1 MTFPGQCGIEDNT
14 MYTIDL
20 KGKVGLVTGV
30 VNKYSI
36 ALHIARKL
44 HQAGMELYFTYA
56 NPDLKERVEEV
67 IPEMN
72 PLGLFE
78 CDVQKED
85 MVKGVFDEI
94 KKKHDTI
101 HTLVHSVAFAPR
113 EELGGS
119 FVESTTRQGFLTALD
134 VSSYSLI
141 SLTRQAAP
149 LMKDGGSII
158 AMSYIASQVVIPG
171 YNVMAIAKSALENII
186 RYLAYEL
193 GKNNIRVNGISA
205 GPVNTLSARGIKGV
219 TTMMQMYPQ
228 KAPLGRNI
236 TADEVGDAALF
247 LLSPMSSAITGE
259 VMFVDAGYHIVGM

>member
-1 MTFPGQCGIEDNT
+1 

-44 HQAGMELYFTYA
+44 HEAGMELYFTYA

-67 IPEMN
+67 IPGLN

-85 MVKGVFDEI
+85 MVKAVFDEI
-94 KKKHDTI
+94 KKKHSTI
-101 HTLVHSVAFAPR
+101 HTLVHSVAYAPR

-119 FVESTTRQGFLTALD
+119 FMETTTRQGFQTALD
-134 VSSYSLI
+134 ISSYSLI

-149 LMKDGGSII
+149 LMNEGGSII
-158 AMSYIASQVVIPG
+158 ALSYIAAQTVIPG

-193 GKNNIRVNGISA
+193 GRKNIRVNGISA

-219 TTMMQMYPQ
+219 TTMLKVYPE

-247 LLSPMSSAITGE
+247 LLSPMSSAVTGE
-259 VMFVDAGYHIVGM
+259 VLFVDAGYHIVGM

>member
-1 MTFPGQCGIEDNT
+1 
-14 MYTIDL
+14 MYVVDL
-20 KGKVGLVTGV
+20 SKKIGLVTGV

-36 ALHIARKL
+36 ALHIAKKL

-56 NPDLKERVEEV
+56 NPSLKERVEEV
-67 IPEMN
+67 IPDLH

-78 CDVQKED
+78 CDVQNEE
-85 MVKGVFDEI
+85 MVRSLFEEI
-94 KKKHDTI
+94 KKRHDTI
-101 HTLVHSVAFAPR
+101 HTLVHSIAFAPR

-119 FVESTTRQGFLTALD
+119 FMDTTKQGFLTAMD
-134 VSSYSLI
+134 ISAYSLI
-141 SLTRQAAP
+141 SLSRYATP
-149 LMKDGGSII
+149 LMKQGGSIV

-171 YNVMAIAKSALENII
+171 YNVMAIAKSALESII

-205 GPVNTLSARGIKGV
+205 GPLNTLSARGIKGF
-219 TTMMQMYPQ
+219 TTMIQQYPQ

-259 VMFVDAGYHIVGM
+259 VIFVDAGYHIMGI